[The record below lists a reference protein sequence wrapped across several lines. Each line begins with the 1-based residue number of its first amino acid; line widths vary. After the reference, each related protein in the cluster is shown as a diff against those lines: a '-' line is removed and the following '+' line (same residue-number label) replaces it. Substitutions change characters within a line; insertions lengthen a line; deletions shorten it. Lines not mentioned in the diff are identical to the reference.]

1 MLLFAFICFHYALHA
16 FYMLLTCFISKSVT
30 TPRRR
35 PRVTRLPALPAEAGK
50 NHVHQ
55 FFPLFNQK
63 KLGTI
68 NHNLRSFF
76 SHNHSSE
83 VTLLAIQIFV
93 TYYGIAMQVVSYFF
107 LALSG
112 AKRLLRLFPGCLT
125 LNAYTKTHHFMCQEG
140 VHVPRGTF
148 NYWGSFNYSG
158 ALLIIQGHF

>member
-1 MLLFAFICFHYALHA
+1 MSNIGCMHKEINLNIKKCNTMTIKNLWY
-16 FYMLLTCFISKSVT
+16 
-30 TPRRR
+30 
-35 PRVTRLPALPAEAGK
+35 RLQK
-50 NHVHQ
+50 NQVHQ

-68 NHNLRSFF
+68 NHNLRSLL

-93 TYYGIAMQVVSYFF
+93 TYYGIAMHVVSYLL

-125 LNAYTKTHHFMCQEG
+125 LNAYTKTHHFMWC
-140 VHVPRGTF
+140 VPCHF
-148 NYWGSFNYSG
+148 QLDHLLPNAHLGSLS
-158 ALLIIQGHF
+158 AAR